1 MSVIIRQKSIHWD
14 NSLKTWHQKAQV
26 SLLHNRNEVDDK
38 RSFLL
43 RKTFLVETFQWNFFV
58 CSAELN
64 CSTSVWPLFSSK
76 ASSKM
81 APQPKEWVGL
91 YFMLS
96 ITHPHTLAHTHTHTH
111 THNHTHP
118 DTRLPK
124 SWRTLAHLQ
133 RHLLTHLHPSLL
145 VHTPTQTHP
154 FQQTHILTFLHT
166 HTHSLSV
173 FSKLRECR
181 VLGGKEWTQ
190 HKIRTQKV

>member
-1 MSVIIRQKSIHWD
+1 MYCDLMSQLLEW
-14 NSLKTWHQKAQV
+14 QKAQV
-26 SLLHNRNEVDDK
+26 SLLHNRNEVDDR

-96 ITHPHTLAHTHTHTH
+96 ITHPHTQPHAPGYTLTYKLTNSRTPSETLAHTSTPIPACAHTHTNTPISTDTHPYILAHTHT
-111 THNHTHP
+111 
-118 DTRLPK
+118 L
-124 SWRTLAHLQ
+124 TLCLFKAE
-133 RHLLTHLHPSLL
+133 RM
-145 VHTPTQTHP
+145 
-154 FQQTHILTFLHT
+154 
-166 HTHSLSV
+166 
-173 FSKLRECR
+173 
-181 VLGGKEWTQ
+181 
-190 HKIRTQKV
+190 